1 MVLIYPDGTVTRD
14 PERWP
19 MKPRPGAAAMALAGD
34 FPVVPV
40 VHWGTQDV
48 YQPYVKGGFHPL
60 PRKDVRVVAGPP
72 VDLSEFRGRPVDA
85 RLIRE
90 VSYVI
95 QGAVRDLLAQVRGV
109 PAPTEFYDQK
119 KQERLAARSAE
130 SVAPQA
136 VQQSAAAEIPDR

>member
-1 MVLIYPDGTVTRD
+1 
-14 PERWP
+14 
-19 MKPRPGAAAMALAGD
+19 MALAGD

-48 YQPYVKGGFHPL
+48 YEPYVKGGFHPL
-60 PRKDVRVVAGPP
+60 PRKDIRVVAGPP
-72 VDLSEFRGRPVDA
+72 VDLSEFRGKPVDA

-109 PAPTEFYDQK
+109 QAPPDFYDQK
-119 KQERLAARSAE
+119 KQERLAARSAQ
-130 SVAPQA
+130 SLAAQA
-136 VQQSAAAEIPDR
+136 EDPLAAAEIPDR